1 MTGEKT
7 CDFTWVFFKQD
18 TEKLF
23 NFAQWNILFTQIKQI
38 VSIKNSINHNQQKL
52 AQRTFTDFLSN
63 RKRKL
68 HTFTEWN
75 IRFPIQNMNFSV
87 DITKN
92 NGIVPDRHGS
102 NTVFK
107 SGLVAFS
114 DFFRVNYFN
123 ILFTRFAFFVQTLFN
138 MVMWVTKLERF
149 LAKNQ
154 ILKGNYFIL

>member
-1 MTGEKT
+1 MAKACPTWFHRFFFNQTGNKNYICLT
-7 CDFTWVFFKQD
+7 THP
-18 TEKLF
+18 
-23 NFAQWNILFTQIKQI
+23 
-38 VSIKNSINHNQQKL
+38 VSGPKHGSNKYIN
-52 AQRTFTDFLSN
+52 FLSKFQIFFTN

-92 NGIVPDRHGS
+92 NGIVPDGHGS

-114 DFFRVNYFN
+114 DFFRINYFN
-123 ILFTRFAFFVQTLFN
+123 IFITRFAFFLQTLFK
-138 MVMWVTKLERF
+138 MVMWVATFSSEGYKIRSIFWQKINIPTQRKL
-149 LAKNQ
+149 L
-154 ILKGNYFIL
+154 

>member
-1 MTGEKT
+1 M
-7 CDFTWVFFKQD
+7 
-18 TEKLF
+18 
-23 NFAQWNILFTQIKQI
+23 
-38 VSIKNSINHNQQKL
+38 
-52 AQRTFTDFLSN
+52 N

-75 IRFPIQNMNFSV
+75 IWFPIQNMDFSV

-92 NGIVPDRHGS
+92 NGIVPDGHGS

-123 ILFTRFAFFVQTLFN
+123 VLITRFAFIFQTLFK
-138 MVMWVTKLERF
+138 MVMWVATFSSEGYKIRSIFGQKSTYSKEIIVF
-149 LAKNQ
+149 WASFF
-154 ILKGNYFIL
+154 FIRK

>member
-1 MTGEKT
+1 M
-7 CDFTWVFFKQD
+7 
-18 TEKLF
+18 
-23 NFAQWNILFTQIKQI
+23 
-38 VSIKNSINHNQQKL
+38 
-52 AQRTFTDFLSN
+52 N

-75 IRFPIQNMNFSV
+75 IRFTIQNMDFSV

-123 ILFTRFAFFVQTLFN
+123 ILITRFAFIFQTLFK
-138 MVMWVTKLERF
+138 MVMWVATSEGYKIDFWPKKLLYFGLKNF
-149 LAKNQ
+149 LEPAMFCHLAVL
-154 ILKGNYFIL
+154 I

>member
-1 MTGEKT
+1 MPTRKVADNLLAGKGNREKLARNPRPKKRM
-7 CDFTWVFFKQD
+7 VPEQIYFFKYLGYKNYICLS
-18 TEKLF
+18 THL
-23 NFAQWNILFTQIKQI
+23 
-38 VSIKNSINHNQQKL
+38 VSGPKHGSNKYIN
-52 AQRTFTDFLSN
+52 FLSEFQIFFTS

-92 NGIVPDRHGS
+92 NGIVPDGHGS

-123 ILFTRFAFFVQTLFN
+123 ILITRFAFFLQRL
-138 MVMWVTKLERF
+138 
-149 LAKNQ
+149 
-154 ILKGNYFIL
+154 